1 MEDRLKEYFNNI
13 DNIDNL
19 FDLLEEWSVAV
30 GPKELED
37 QETGFND
44 DRLKEFYK
52 LLYSLK
58 AEIKVNGGLE

>member
-19 FDLLEEWSVAV
+19 FDLLEEWSVTV

>member
-1 MEDRLKEYFNNI
+1 MIDDKLKQYFNNI

-19 FDLLEEWSVAV
+19 LDLLGEWELEV

-44 DRLKEFYK
+44 DRLKELYK
-52 LLYSLK
+52 LLYSLR
-58 AEIKVNGGLE
+58 GDLE